1 MSTIVAIDHLSLD
14 GVMQAPGRPDEDTRG
29 GFTAGGWAGE
39 RSDETVINATGVVMA
54 ETSALLLGRQ
64 TYSDFAEF
72 WPRQPENPFTA
83 ALTKFTKYVVSTTLT
98 EPLGWE
104 NSTVIGGDVSER
116 VRRLKER
123 TDGTITVFGSGV
135 LVQALQRAGLVD
147 EYLLMIHPLL
157 LGRGTRLFADGT
169 DRASLRLVD
178 SETTARGVIIAR
190 YQAGSGSTQDS

>member
-14 GVMQAPGRPDEDTRG
+14 GVMQAPGRLDEDTRG

-39 RSDETVINATGVVMA
+39 RSDEAVINATGVVMA

-72 WPRQPENPFTA
+72 WPRLPENPFTT

-157 LGRGTRLFADGT
+157 LGSGTRLFADGA

-190 YQAGSGSTQDS
+190 YQAGSGRTQDS